1 MRKFRFHL
9 QPVLQFREKKEEQ
22 AILAHSRARREYLA
36 RVEELHRATGLLEES
51 LAGGGP
57 GPLRP
62 ETELHLVLWRERLAG
77 ERDRCR
83 EEVERASERLM
94 RCRVEAF
101 EARRQRMILETLKE
115 KQLQNHIREEN
126 RAEQKETDEQGL
138 RMFWCREGN
147 R

>member
-1 MRKFRFHL
+1 
-9 QPVLQFREKKEEQ
+9 
-22 AILAHSRARREYLA
+22 
-36 RVEELHRATGLLEES
+36 
-51 LAGGGP
+51 
-57 GPLRP
+57 
-62 ETELHLVLWRERLAG
+62 
-77 ERDRCR
+77 
-83 EEVERASERLM
+83 M